1 LSPLFRRGPRIDPAD
16 AQDQARRDQ
25 ESLDRLSQG
34 HIPLAAAERL
44 ATLAARPDGTRGPFA
59 SDLSVHEFS
68 LLHRLGIVPITLVMG
83 SSIYQVGWQM
93 TYFNHPTEIDTLS
106 GAYNESR
113 RLALARLLEET
124 TLAGADAVVGVR
136 IEQGA
141 HDWSQGSVEFVAV
154 GTAVRLPDSLKSPSG
169 PVLSD
174 LDGQEFWRLCAGGFR
189 PVGIAAHTS
198 VHYVPATWQT
208 AQAMRGGLFTGA
220 SSYYNQELT
229 DFTQGVY
236 DAREKAMGYVTDQA
250 RSLGADGIV
259 GVRIDEHFGTRRVN
273 RGGIECEDLIV
284 TFHVIGTAIRADPQ
298 LAATATEN
306 QQQPPSMTISLARK
320 EPVNGL

>member
-1 LSPLFRRGPRIDPAD
+1 LSPLFRRGPRIDPAEI
-16 AQDQARRDQ
+16 QEQARRDE
-25 ESLDRLSQG
+25 ESLERLRQG

-44 ATLAARPDGTRGPFA
+44 ATLAAPDPNAQTVFA

-83 SSIYQVGWQM
+83 SSIYQTGWQM
-93 TYFNHPTEIDTLS
+93 TYFNYPTEIDTLS
-106 GAYNESR
+106 RAYNESR

-124 TLAGADAVVGVR
+124 ELAGADAVVGVR

-141 HDWSQGSVEFVAV
+141 HDWSQGSVEFIAV
-154 GTAVRLPDSLKSPSG
+154 GTAVRLPEALKSPDG
-169 PVLSD
+169 PVLTD
-174 LDGQEFWRLCAGGFR
+174 LSGQEFWRLCASGMR

-220 SSYYNQELT
+220 TSYYNQELS

-236 DAREKAMGYVTDQA
+236 DAREKAMAYVTDQA

-259 GVRIDEHFGTRRVN
+259 GVRIGEHSSTRRIN
-273 RGGIECEDLIV
+273 RGGMECEDLIV
-284 TFHVIGTAIRADPQ
+284 TFHVIGTAIREDAN
-298 LAATATEN
+298 LAAVLEN
-306 QQQPPSMTISLARK
+306 QEQRPSLTISLARK